1 MEPVRGLICR
11 IALPADPQAMDW
23 ASLLNRLAPHV
34 DGLLL
39 DHDYWQDRHPGG
51 DVAPALI
58 AAIDRM
64 LPHLPPEP
72 ALLLHISGRNR
83 DQTGANLDQLQ
94 AFLNARAIRQRL
106 IWVDLPLLY
115 HSNRG
120 LPGLYRELRHLT
132 EQPLLLENDPD
143 RVRRVKPLGRRSN
156 IRTQIVK
163 SLAREQSVVGLIHHG
178 DLSRALNYS
187 RAAAGNR
194 RFTLLDGSEPHFLD
208 YPSTSGLVS
217 ISANLLP
224 DLWARLVPGARA
236 GAGRADPTAQYQALR
251 RLRQLSQALAAD
263 PAAGVLHLLFLDGV
277 LRQPPSLPPAQAGA
291 LEQLWRELG
300 QPKPTCTAS

>member
-11 IALPADPQAMDW
+11 IALPADPEAMDW
-23 ASLLNRLAPHV
+23 AALLNRLGPHV

-39 DHDYWQDRHPGG
+39 DRNYWQGEGTDGEVSPGLSAALDR
-51 DVAPALI
+51 I
-58 AAIDRM
+58 
-64 LPHLPPEP
+64 LPHLPPETW
-72 ALLLHISGRNR
+72 LLLHLSGRSREQTASNLEQLEAYRR
-83 DQTGANLDQLQ
+83 DQ
-94 AFLNARAIRQRL
+94 AIRQRL

-120 LPGLYRELRHLT
+120 LPGLYRDLRQLT
-132 EQPLLLENDPD
+132 EQPMLLENDPD
-143 RVRRVKPLGRRSN
+143 RVRRVKPLGQRAN

-208 YPSTSGLVS
+208 YPSTFGLVS
-217 ISANLLP
+217 ITANLLP
-224 DLWARLVPGARA
+224 DAWARLVPGAHS
-236 GAGRADPTAQYQALR
+236 GAGRVDPSAQFQSVC

-263 PAAGVLHLLFLDGV
+263 PATGILYLLFLDGI
-277 LRQPPSLPPAQAGA
+277 LRQPPPLTPVQAGA